1 MGNARARSMRP
12 GGRAGLESDGNTGSL
27 PPMRAVPLVPR
38 LHVFVCTNRRPAG
51 AALGPGCGDAGERL
65 FDALKDEVG
74 SRGAFRDVWVTATQC
89 LGVCPERG
97 ATVAVYPRQAIFT
110 EVVPTDAP
118 ALYASEAARA
128 AEAGSASEAMLAEME
143 TLQRDKVLALA
154 RRLKPGLTLED
165 VQNPHDFPELED
177 ADWHFE
183 DGILVGIQTALTALR
198 ARNKGG

>member
-1 MGNARARSMRP
+1 
-12 GGRAGLESDGNTGSL
+12 
-27 PPMRAVPLVPR
+27 MRAVPLLPK
-38 LHVFVCTNRRPAG
+38 LHLFVCTNRRPAG

-74 SRGAFRDVWVTATQC
+74 TRGAFRDVWVTATHC
-89 LGVCPERG
+89 LGVCPEHG

-110 EVVPTDAP
+110 EAVAADAR
-118 ALYASEAARA
+118 ALYASEAERTTEGWSVCEGVLADM
-128 AEAGSASEAMLAEME
+128 EA
-143 TLQRDKVLALA
+143 LQRGKVLELA

-198 ARNKGG
+198 ARGKGG